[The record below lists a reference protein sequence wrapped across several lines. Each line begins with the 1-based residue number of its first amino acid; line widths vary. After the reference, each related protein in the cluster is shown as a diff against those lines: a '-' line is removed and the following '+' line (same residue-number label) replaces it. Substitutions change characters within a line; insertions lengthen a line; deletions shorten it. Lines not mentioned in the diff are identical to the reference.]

1 MEIEIEGPHGTLA
14 CYLSQS
20 SSKVKHAGQG
30 SQALIVNFGLPVA
43 KPTDTT
49 DLFYKELVER
59 VANQSGWL
67 VMSLLCSGVSGSG
80 SYFSPRNWCDD
91 IEVAARYVVDNNRVS
106 SVLLAGYDFAAITSL
121 FVASRSDSVRGVAT
135 ISPLLDLS
143 GYIESPDL
151 LAERARNAGVKV
163 PLDEEEI
170 NSWRSELENLDPR
183 KMAEKL
189 DSKQWLFIHGRDD
202 EVVGE
207 SAAKEFLF
215 SSALSVESHFLSAAD
230 HQLVTDPRM
239 MAILLG
245 WMERNS

>member
-1 MEIEIEGPHGTLA
+1 MEITIDGPKGNLS

-43 KPTDTT
+43 KPTENT

-67 VMSLLCSGVSGSG
+67 VMSILCSGVLGSG

-91 IEVAARYVVDNNRVS
+91 IEAAARYMVENNRVG
-106 SVLLAGYDFAAITSL
+106 SVLLAGYDFAALTSL
-121 FVASRSDSVRGVAT
+121 LVASRSDLVRGVAT
-135 ISPLLDLS
+135 ISPLIDLS
-143 GYIESPDL
+143 RYINSPEL
-151 LAERARNAGVKV
+151 LAERARSVGVKIPV
-163 PLDEEEI
+163 DKQEI
-170 NSWRSELENLDPR
+170 KGWRSELEDLEPR

-189 DSKQWLFIHGRDD
+189 DSKQWLFVHGRDD
-202 EVVGE
+202 EVVNE
-207 SAAKEFLF
+207 SEVKDFLF
-215 SSALSVESHFLSAAD
+215 SSALGAEAHFLSAAD
-230 HQLVTDPRM
+230 HQLVSDPRM